1 MPTMTRRNQ
10 APIRRKDRQ
19 DQLEKVSANLVSSLG
34 NFEEDIS
41 QSSFD
46 EFESSNEIYRIP
58 SRLGFCYNLNN
69 QHYTFFI
76 MNFFLFGKNIE
87 GDYVFSLMY

>member
-10 APIRRKDRQ
+10 APVRRKDRQ

-46 EFESSNEIYRIP
+46 EFESNDEIYRIP
-58 SRLGFCYNLNN
+58 SRLGFCYNLNS
-69 QHYTFFI
+69 QHYACENYEQFKT
-76 MNFFLFGKNIE
+76 LVKP
-87 GDYVFSLMY
+87 